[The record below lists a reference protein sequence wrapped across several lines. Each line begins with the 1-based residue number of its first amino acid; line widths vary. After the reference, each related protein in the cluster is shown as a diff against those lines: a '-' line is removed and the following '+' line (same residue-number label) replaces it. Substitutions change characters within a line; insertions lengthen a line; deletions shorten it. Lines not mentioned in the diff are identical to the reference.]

1 MAKQKRKQAPAE
13 PISKHQLFPAVVALW
28 FGALFG
34 LGSLA
39 VRPALI
45 ESLVISSRIDLI
57 VPAAAPPLGIT
68 ARILVALIMA
78 AIGSG
83 IGIAIARRLARP
95 KQEHHERKRGAG
107 SVVEASDR
115 LRGSNHYAD
124 AAVRQPLSV
133 SEDLGGDADASTL
146 APRRRSLAIEHKEVD
161 FVPHDMAPLPGSVPQ
176 ILDIGEVRLSPEAT
190 EAPLDLSDFAAQA
203 PQQVPPAPTSPVQL
217 DWNNAAPVQSSPGI
231 EPQAPR
237 QVFQPLETP
246 PAPDA
251 FTTHLHDIAQEAAA
265 AAADGRQVFGM
276 VAQPTPE
283 ESPRQVFGQSVADE
297 PIDPEIDKTAE
308 STTSVFAMEAPSP
321 LLPPRDDA
329 ASPEGEPADYNV
341 PPAPEVHAYQV
352 PEADVPPSQFV
363 TAAAAAEQPTAPA
376 PMHSEPASALPSAAD
391 LGLDDLAARLAESM
405 ARRRAAR
412 SNLPVEALDSAAP
425 APIPAPPEAA
435 VAAPVE
441 PARPLE
447 PTALA
452 IPQPYVPPI
461 SAEPLAPIDSP
472 FAQPFAASASIFDV
486 AVVAAAEPAPHPDL
500 IPQAQF
506 VPQAM
511 RPLDLGGFEED
522 HNPLDSVLPPWIM
535 AMPAVLAQPPAP
547 IDPAPVAG
555 PVDEAEIANEDVA
568 EANYGSL
575 LGVVPAAP
583 ARSGF
588 VRIEE
593 PEAEHAATEPV
604 VIFPGQ
610 MTRPIT
616 QVSSKDAGSFRRFD
630 SPASAEQGQPI
641 AANQALSEVDSEEAQ
656 RALRA
661 ALANLQRMSGAA

>member
-95 KQEHHERKRGAG
+95 KQEHQEHKRGTGAVTEQSG
-107 SVVEASDR
+107 R
-115 LRGSNHYAD
+115 LRGGNHDAD
-124 AAVRQPLSV
+124 LPVRQPLSI
-133 SEDLGGDADASTL
+133 SEDLDGNASVRML
-146 APRRRSLAIEHKEVD
+146 ARRRRSLTLDHGEVD
-161 FVPHDMAPLPGSVPQ
+161 FVGHDLAPLPGGVPQ
-176 ILDIGEVRLSPEAT
+176 ILDIGEVRLSPEAA
-190 EAPLDLSDFAAQA
+190 EAPLDLSDFAAQM
-203 PQQVPPAPTSPVQL
+203 PEQLPPAASSPVQL
-217 DWNNAAPVQSSPGI
+217 DWNNAAPVQSAPGI

-251 FTTHLHDIAQEAAA
+251 FTTHHHDIAQEAAA

-276 VAQPTPE
+276 VAQPAPE
-283 ESPRQVFGQSVADE
+283 ESPRQVFGQPVADE

-308 STTSVFAMEAPSP
+308 STTSVFAMEAPTP
-321 LLPPRDDA
+321 LFPPREGA
-329 ASPEGEPADYNV
+329 ASPEGEPADYSV

-363 TAAAAAEQPTAPA
+363 TAVAATEQPTAPA
-376 PMHSEPASALPSAAD
+376 SMHSEPAQALPSAAG
-391 LGLDDLAARLAESM
+391 LGLDDLAARFTESM

-412 SNLPVEALDSAAP
+412 SNLPVEALESAAP
-425 APIPAPPEAA
+425 APIA
-435 VAAPVE
+435 
-441 PARPLE
+441 
-447 PTALA
+447 
-452 IPQPYVPPI
+452 
-461 SAEPLAPIDSP
+461 DG
-472 FAQPFAASASIFDV
+472 
-486 AVVAAAEPAPHPDL
+486 AVVAEAEPAAQPDL
-500 IPQAQF
+500 VPQAPA
-506 VPQAM
+506 VPEAQPVLQAM
-511 RPLDLGGFEED
+511 RPLDLDGFED
-522 HNPLDSVLPPWIM
+522 DDDPLDSVLSPRTL
-535 AMPAVLAQPPAP
+535 AMPAVLAQPPAA
-547 IDPAPVAG
+547 IDPAPMAE
-555 PVDEAEIANEDVA
+555 PDDEAEAENEGVA
-568 EANYGSL
+568 EADYGSL

-593 PEAEHAATEPV
+593 PEAENAATEPV
-604 VIFPGQ
+604 IIFPGQ

-616 QVSSKDAGSFRRFD
+616 QVSSKDAGSFPRFD

>member
-1 MAKQKRKQAPAE
+1 MAKHKRKQAPAE

-68 ARILVALIMA
+68 ARILIALIMA

-95 KQEHHERKRGAG
+95 KPEHQEHKGDAG
-107 SVVEASDR
+107 SVIEESGR
-115 LRGSNHYAD
+115 LRGGNHYTD
-124 AAVRQPLSV
+124 VPVRQPLSI
-133 SEDLGGDADASTL
+133 SEDLGDDAGARTL
-146 APRRRSLAIEHKEVD
+146 ARRRRSLTVEHGEVD

-176 ILDIGEVRLSPEAT
+176 ILDIGAVRLSPEAA
-190 EAPLDLSDFAAQA
+190 EAPLDLGDFAAQMPEPLA
-203 PQQVPPAPTSPVQL
+203 PAASSPVQL
-217 DWNNAAPVQSSPGI
+217 DWNNVAPVQSAPGI
-231 EPQAPR
+231 APQAPR

-246 PAPDA
+246 AAPDA
-251 FTTHLHDIAQEAAA
+251 FTTHHHDIAQEAAA

-276 VAQPTPE
+276 AAQPAPE
-283 ESPRQVFGQSVADE
+283 ESPRQVFGQPVAGDH
-297 PIDPEIDKTAE
+297 IDPEFVKAADYK
-308 STTSVFAMEAPSP
+308 TSVFEMEAPSP
-321 LLPPRDDA
+321 LFPPREDA
-329 ASPEGEPADYNV
+329 ASPEGEPADYTV

-363 TAAAAAEQPTAPA
+363 TAAAAAEQPSALAPV
-376 PMHSEPASALPSAAD
+376 HSEPDPALPSAAD
-391 LGLDDLAARLAESM
+391 LNLDDLASRLTESV

-412 SNLPVEALDSAAP
+412 SNLPVEASVAAAP
-425 APIPAPPEAA
+425 APIPAPLEAA
-435 VAAPVE
+435 VEAIVEPSQLVE
-441 PARPLE
+441 PAALE
-447 PTALA
+447 

-461 SAEPLAPIDSP
+461 SAEPIAPMDPP
-472 FAQPFAASASIFDV
+472 FAQPFAASAPIFDGP
-486 AVVAAAEPAPHPDL
+486 VVAEP
-500 IPQAQF
+500 
-506 VPQAM
+506 
-511 RPLDLGGFEED
+511 G
-522 HNPLDSVLPPWIM
+522 
-535 AMPAVLAQPPAP
+535 
-547 IDPAPVAG
+547 
-555 PVDEAEIANEDVA
+555 DEAETANEGVA
-568 EANYGSL
+568 EADYGSL
-575 LGVVPAAP
+575 LGVVPATP

-593 PEAEHAATEPV
+593 PEAENAAAEPV

-616 QVSSKDAGSFRRFD
+616 QVSSDDAGSFRRFD
-630 SPASAEQGQPI
+630 APASAGQGQPI

-656 RALRA
+656 RALRS